1 MSSDRS
7 PSNGQSVSDED
18 RRSISPAGRR
28 AFGCVTWV
36 YMGILAFLLAN
47 FLISLPFRFVGN
59 PDIYGY
65 VPARLAFLGLA
76 LILPGMALAAVL
88 GFRTYRAEKARA
100 KRVGAGIGALIGWA
114 GFFTLVWF
122 SAAFGFDQRDQAFN
136 VVVFPNFGD
145 SYAFYVFPQLIVLA
159 TIIVVFSLYSKRA
172 NFEIRRRTALAGT
185 APAMLAGFLVIVT
198 SFDTLGI
205 AGALISTVSAAF
217 GGYVSGMGYA
227 RAGGDDRIPP
237 GATIK
242 KPREPRGR
250 PR

>member
-1 MSSDRS
+1 
-7 PSNGQSVSDED
+7 
-18 RRSISPAGRR
+18 
-28 AFGCVTWV
+28 
-36 YMGILAFLLAN
+36 MGILAFLLAN

-242 KPREPRGR
+242 KPREPRKGQGDTA
-250 PR
+250 